1 MWTRLLPLLLLPALL
16 GGCALLGDGGGPRS
30 ELERRQRQW
39 ARQGFD
45 AYEYDLNIACFCPYF
60 GPVHITV
67 QADTVAVL
75 EFMLPPD
82 VPPPS
87 PEAQRFFERTVEDL
101 FAVIADALREKAD
114 ELDVEYHPEFGY
126 PTHISIDFYEDA
138 VDDEI
143 GYTASNLQPLRLP
156 RSPNPAQQE

>member
-1 MWTRLLPLLLLPALL
+1 MPTRFLALLLLPVLL

-30 ELERRQRQW
+30 ELERRQQQW

-45 AYEYDLNIACFCPYF
+45 AYTYDLNIACFCPYF

-67 QADTVAVL
+67 RADTVAAL
-75 EFMLPPD
+75 EFRLPPD

-87 PEAQRFFERTVEDL
+87 EHERRFFSRTVEDL
-101 FAVIADALREKAD
+101 FDVIDDALREGAD

-126 PTHISIDFYEDA
+126 PTHISIDYYEDA

-156 RSPNPAQQE
+156 RSPSPAH